1 VRDYLAIAVEV
12 EADWQLE
19 CIAHVAA
26 TGDLYTVSLMIGQ
39 TRGKFGNSLDKRL
52 RHYEKRLATRSGTQL
67 IEVGRA
73 YVAACEAKD
82 QPAIAAIVKNHGD
95 TVYARAATQHL
106 EATKAGKLEHPLQWF
121 LTADRYLA
129 RFEYLSPN

>member
-1 VRDYLAIAVEV
+1 VRDYLAVAVKV

-19 CIAHVAA
+19 CMAHVAA
-26 TGDLYTVSLMIGQ
+26 TGDLYTVSLMIAR

-52 RHYEKRLATRSGTQL
+52 RRYEKRLATKAGMQL
-67 IEVGRA
+67 VEVGQA
-73 YVAACEAKD
+73 YVAACATKD
-82 QPAIAAIVKNHGD
+82 QGAIDAIVKNHGD

-106 EATKAGKLEHPLQWF
+106 TTSKAGKPEHPMQWF